1 MSFRSWLSV
10 VTLILVAVIIYFA
23 RHELVHAWE
32 LLGQVNLWI
41 LLLMIPGQILVYFAA
56 GEMMFSYLRAK
67 KSIEHIPSPTLVRM
81 ALEMNFVNHVLPSGG
96 VSGISYMTWRL
107 GKYGVSAGR
116 ATMAQVV
123 RFAMG
128 FVAMIVLIAVAV
140 LAVTID
146 GDINRWMI
154 LMSSLLVGGMIA
166 VIVGAMYLLS
176 SNTRIAKFSN
186 WLVRTVNRLVRT
198 VTFGKKKTVVT
209 HAKIDVF
216 FDEMH
221 HDYVELKGDKK
232 ILLKPFLWGVVYTAA
247 DAGLFLIA
255 FWALGSVVNPAPVL
269 IAYGVASLAGFF
281 VVTPGGAG
289 AYEAIMVAF
298 LAVAGITQSVVI
310 AGVVLAR
317 VIILLGTIGL
327 GYVFYQMALIKY
339 GKRNGIS
346 DPPIQRQ

>member
-1 MSFRSWLSV
+1 MSFRAWLSV
-10 VTLILVAVIIYFA
+10 ITLILVAVIVYFS

-41 LLLMIPGQILVYFAA
+41 LLLMIPGQVLVYFAA

-67 KSIEHIPSPTLVRM
+67 KSIDHIKGPTLVRM

-107 GKYGVSAGR
+107 GKFGVSAGR

-154 LMSSLLVGGMIA
+154 LMSSLLVGGMVA
-166 VIVGAMYLLS
+166 VIVGAMYLLTS
-176 SNTRIAKFSN
+176 ERRIVKFSN
-186 WLVRTVNRLVRT
+186 WLVRTGNRT
-198 VTFGKKKTVVT
+198 VRIITFGHKKRVLA
-209 HAKIDVF
+209 HNKIDTF
-216 FDEMH
+216 FDELH
-221 HDYVELKGDKK
+221 RDYVALKGDKK
-232 ILLKPFLWGVVYTAA
+232 ILLRPFIWGIVYTAA

-289 AYEAIMVAF
+289 AYEAIMVAT
-298 LAVAGITQSVVI
+298 LAVAGISQGVVI
-310 AGVVLAR
+310 AGVILAR
-317 VIILLGTIGL
+317 VIILLGTIVL

-339 GKRNGIS
+339 GKRNN
-346 DPPIQRQ
+346 PPIQRQ